1 MKGTESEKAEQA
13 QDERRADERSPA
25 SSVAGSLGWPARVLA
40 LNQAVGNRALA
51 PFVNRVGEA
60 QSTRRLQ
67 RAPVQVNEAVSEKT
81 DASRA
86 ESVNWRAR
94 YQVELTEGRCTAT
107 IKVKLNRDSGVTE
120 DEEKK
125 VKREVSAAFGRY
137 FSGKFVLYEP
147 GLIEG
152 FLDDKWVLVVNVE
165 FVDTGEHLTVSL
177 HKGKG
182 GDSRQN
188 WYVDTPA
195 ITKAHEL
202 GHQLGLLDEYV
213 EAGVIPRKDASAPGV
228 FTDNSIMGDYYK
240 EGIEKAEV
248 KPRHGTRLAQV
259 IGRAVGKE
267 LKAKMITVSLT
278 PL

>member
-1 MKGTESEKAEQA
+1 MKTPEPERGEQA
-13 QDERRADERSPA
+13 QADADRAGVRDP
-25 SSVAGSLGWPARVLA
+25 VAAVGRPARVLA

-51 PFVNRVGEA
+51 RLVDRSSRA
-60 QSTRRLQ
+60 QSTRQLQ
-67 RAPVQVNEAVSEKT
+67 RAAVQVNEFVTEKT
-81 DASRA
+81 DASRT

-107 IKVKLNRDSGVTE
+107 IKVRLNPDAGVTE
-120 DEEKK
+120 DEVKK
-125 VKREVSAAFGRY
+125 VKAAVPPKFGSY
-137 FSGKFVLYEP
+137 FSGRFMFYEP

-152 FLDDKWVLVVNVE
+152 FLDDKWVLVADVE
-165 FVDTGEHLTVSL
+165 FVDSGEHLTVAL

-182 GDSRQN
+182 ADNRQN

-213 EAGVIPRKDASAPGV
+213 EEGVVPRKDASAPGV

-240 EGIEKAEV
+240 EGVDKADV

-259 IGRAVGKE
+259 IGRAVGKT
-267 LKAKMITVSLT
+267 LKSKMITVST
-278 PL
+278 EYVKS